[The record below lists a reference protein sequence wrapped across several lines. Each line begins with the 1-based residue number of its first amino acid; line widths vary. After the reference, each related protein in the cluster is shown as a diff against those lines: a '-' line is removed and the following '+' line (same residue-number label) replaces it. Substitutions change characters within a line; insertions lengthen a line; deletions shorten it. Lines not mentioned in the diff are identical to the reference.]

1 MQNVLIVLIFL
12 HNSIELSRS
21 PETTH
26 KPMNVID
33 RGIRLGF
40 DDHQGDY
47 NHATDSEYKRLRTQA
62 DELYQKRNK
71 LSQQSQQAYK
81 AGDGSKAHELSEQSH
96 RALEEA
102 EKCNRKAAEYV
113 FRENNEDSAEDEIDL
128 HGLYVKEAE
137 LFLQTRIAAAIRTN
151 QSHLRVIVGKGKH
164 SANGIAKIKP
174 AVAQMCDECRLN
186 HRMDPH
192 NAGVMIIDLSN
203 TQSLQIPNN
212 WGGLSQPTAT
222 YHGTSQPHYQQQ
234 SQHHSQQYNQH
245 NNFGKIKTGNQLADI
260 LIKMFCMCINKK

>member
-1 MQNVLIVLIFL
+1 MDI
-12 HNSIELSRS
+12 
-21 PETTH
+21 
-26 KPMNVID
+26 ID

-47 NHATDSEYKRLRTQA
+47 NHATDSEYKQLRAQA
-62 DELYQKRNK
+62 DKFYQQRNK
-71 LSQQSQQAYK
+71 LSLQSQQAYK
-81 AGDGSKAHELSEQSH
+81 AGDKGRAHDLSEQSH
-96 RALEEA
+96 RALEQA
-102 EKCNRKAAEYV
+102 EQANRRAAEYV

-174 AVAQMCDECRLN
+174 AVAQMCDECRLK

-192 NAGVMIIDLSN
+192 NAGVMVIDLTN
-203 TQSLQIPNN
+203 TQSLQVPNH
-212 WGGLSQPTAT
+212 WGGISQPSAA
-222 YHGTSQPHYQQQ
+222 YHGTTQPHYQQQ
-234 SQHHSQQYNQH
+234 GHHQGGQYHQQ
-245 NNFGKIKTGNQLADI
+245 NNFGNIRTGNQLAD
-260 LIKMFCMCINKK
+260 LFLKAFCMCINKK